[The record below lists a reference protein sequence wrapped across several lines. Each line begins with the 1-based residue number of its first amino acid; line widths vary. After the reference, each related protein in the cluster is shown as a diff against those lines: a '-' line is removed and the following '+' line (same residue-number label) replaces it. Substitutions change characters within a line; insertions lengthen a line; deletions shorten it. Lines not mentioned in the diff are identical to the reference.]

1 MVRSRHKQVRDA
13 DVTLSDLSWRSRE
26 LRDKD
31 WTNKRPSTLDRYR
44 YVRPGCNPDGVEGVN
59 VFLGEKAVLEYY
71 ANILRTRART
81 SSLPSRGD
89 AELTRAVQIVRKSYG
104 HLFENTSCRNEA
116 ESVPQPPQPSQML
129 SPPRSAPPNVLSSA
143 PTTPPSS
150 PGAGRRSSRSTR
162 RSLADTES
170 PMAATPPPNTT
181 LIATSPHVSV
191 GSPGN
196 LDDDSELEAVDTV
209 DDVSVESAEDGSD
222 CQPGTF
228 SIMLHIVLHL
238 VLHFADLCMVRCF
251 IDGSVGDGVDDEDE
265 DGGVSSELL
274 VDKDDSLNMVCDG
287 DDSAE
292 YAAMDSG
299 DAAAKDDLVM
309 DEDSGEDDE
318 CADTHIPADKD
329 EYETSET
336 EIAAE
341 VLFAEQFLDCFGGE
355 DAVLAG
361 NFKNDFL
368 REMAATGWED
378 VEEPDTFD
386 YMNTPYEPV
395 DNTRSYPGLRQGYSG
410 PTADALR
417 NADSPLAL
425 FFFFLPVVL
434 WQHIAVCSN
443 EYVREMAPLRVDER
457 YKCYRS
463 KFRLNPHL
471 PKKTKRDI
479 QTELEGM
486 KPIQPHELCR
496 FIGLLIARTIAP
508 NREKLANHW
517 KTTDEGGIP
526 RGAFGSVLRR
536 DRFMEIPRTYIS
548 IRTLIRG
555 RSQIEHG
562 RFAKLWKFYKRHLSE
577 AHLAFDEAMLPSR
590 SSFNKM
596 RIYMKDKPHKWGT
609 KFFMLCSAVTAY
621 CIRFEVYC
629 GKKQHSSDAHK
640 TDMKSGPAAV
650 VRNLLAVF
658 GPDSQ
663 MNGMRLV
670 VVDRFYTSVAL
681 AIQLLL
687 MGFYCVGTIMTNSL
701 GYCKGVIE
709 KMKSRPATIARGSF
723 KVLRSKLVPNMTAV
737 SWWDARPV
745 HFLCTGG
752 SLEVDRVARQEF
764 ADKVEV
770 PCPRVVKDYHAFM
783 GRVDVHDQLRL
794 QRYSIQRAVRF
805 KKYYKWLVLGL
816 IDLVIVNGY
825 IVHKAY
831 HKQKSSRP
839 LTHVK
844 YMKKLHL

>member
-1 MVRSRHKQVRDA
+1 
-13 DVTLSDLSWRSRE
+13 
-26 LRDKD
+26 
-31 WTNKRPSTLDRYR
+31 
-44 YVRPGCNPDGVEGVN
+44 
-59 VFLGEKAVLEYY
+59 
-71 ANILRTRART
+71 
-81 SSLPSRGD
+81 
-89 AELTRAVQIVRKSYG
+89 
-104 HLFENTSCRNEA
+104 
-116 ESVPQPPQPSQML
+116 
-129 SPPRSAPPNVLSSA
+129 
-143 PTTPPSS
+143 
-150 PGAGRRSSRSTR
+150 
-162 RSLADTES
+162 
-170 PMAATPPPNTT
+170 
-181 LIATSPHVSV
+181 
-191 GSPGN
+191 
-196 LDDDSELEAVDTV
+196 
-209 DDVSVESAEDGSD
+209 
-222 CQPGTF
+222 
-228 SIMLHIVLHL
+228 
-238 VLHFADLCMVRCF
+238 
-251 IDGSVGDGVDDEDE
+251 
-265 DGGVSSELL
+265 
-274 VDKDDSLNMVCDG
+274 
-287 DDSAE
+287 
-292 YAAMDSG
+292 MDSG
-299 DAAAKDDLVM
+299 DDAAKDDLVM

-318 CADTHIPADKD
+318 CADTHIPADED
-329 EYETSET
+329 ESEASET

-341 VLFAEQFLDCFGGE
+341 VLFAEQFLDSFGGE

-361 NFKNDFL
+361 NLKKDVL

-386 YMNTPYEPV
+386 YMNTPYEPL

-434 WQHIAVCSN
+434 WQHIEVCSN
-443 EYVREMAPLRVDER
+443 EYGHEMAPLRVDER
-457 YKCYRS
+457 YKRYRS

-479 QTELEGM
+479 QTELDGV

-526 RGAFGSVLRR
+526 RGVFGSVLRR
-536 DRFMEIPRTYIS
+536 DRFMEISRNLHFNPNSDPRAVTDRAWK
-548 IRTLIRG
+548 IRKVVEVLQKTFERG
-555 RSQIEHG
+555 YV
-562 RFAKLWKFYKRHLSE
+562 AP

-596 RIYMKDKPHKWGT
+596 RVYMKDKPHKWGT
-609 KFFMLCSAVTAY
+609 KLVMLCSAVTAY

-658 GPDSQ
+658 GPDSR

-687 MGFYCVGTIMTNSL
+687 MGFYCVGTIMTNRL
-701 GYCKGVIE
+701 GYCKGAIE

-723 KVLRSKLVPNMTAV
+723 KVSRSKLVPNMTAV

-752 SLEVDRVARQEF
+752 RLEVDRVARQEF

-770 PCPRVVKDYHAFM
+770 PCPRVVKDYHAFT
-783 GRVDVHDQLRL
+783 GGVDVHDQLRL
-794 QRYSIQRAVRF
+794 QRYSIQRA
-805 KKYYKWLVLGL
+805 KSLVLGL
-816 IDLVIVNGY
+816 IDLAIVNGY

-844 YMKKLHL
+844 YMKKLHLQLSQLQASDMYEGNTFGTHESSQGASIPGSGGRQTTHAVHQLDEWRNTTTQPKRRQRACKVCSLLRVAVKRATTASFFCQECSSTGPMFLCMKPCRQIRGVAMTCWDIWHREWMNGKLVSVDTGRNIRVRRAADTSTGAPSTPGTPVTPLTPLDPASRGKRRRMDN